1 MVLKHE
7 NMIIKDGYFRLGGDM
22 HAKANPVL
30 DKKVLKEF
38 WNGYTFSCSEIS
50 FEHTEALTFGIGAL
64 KDAELDGYSYY
75 INVEKDGIFI
85 KAKDEKS
92 LINGFVT
99 MLDCISLD
107 DEGNLQIR
115 CCEIYEKPVIE
126 NRMIHFCVFPDTEL
140 WELER
145 FVRLC
150 GALKYSHIV
159 IEFWGMLK
167 YDCLSEL
174 SWSHGFDKK
183 LIKPIIRQAK
193 DLGMEVIPMFNH
205 WGHASQSRVCH
216 GKHVVLNQNPKLGY
230 LFGEDGWC
238 WNIKNKA
245 SRDLLRNIRNELVEL
260 CGSGEYFH
268 IGCDEAY
275 GFKYSEEE
283 INEITEYINE
293 IATELE
299 KCGRKTIMWADMLL
313 YKDESFNK
321 ANNYYA
327 FAPTKEAAAHMTG
340 KLNKSIIAADWQYEC
355 YEFPVETS
363 LSLKNSGFN
372 TLLCPWSV
380 KYYNV
385 EACAKTVREN
395 DLFGIMHTTW
405 HTLKSGT
412 PYIYKVAEE
421 CWGTHENE
429 AWSSYAVKTAEVLRK
444 VYPTGGDY
452 KKSGWS
458 CREIE

>member
-1 MVLKHE
+1 
-7 NMIIKDGYFRLGGDM
+7 
-22 HAKANPVL
+22 
-30 DKKVLKEF
+30 
-38 WNGYTFSCSEIS
+38 
-50 FEHTEALTFGIGAL
+50 
-64 KDAELDGYSYY
+64 
-75 INVEKDGIFI
+75 
-85 KAKDEKS
+85 
-92 LINGFVT
+92 
-99 MLDCISLD
+99 
-107 DEGNLQIR
+107 
-115 CCEIYEKPVIE
+115 
-126 NRMIHFCVFPDTEL
+126 
-140 WELER
+140 
-145 FVRLC
+145 
-150 GALKYSHIV
+150 
-159 IEFWGMLK
+159 
-167 YDCLSEL
+167 
-174 SWSHGFDKK
+174 
-183 LIKPIIRQAK
+183 
-193 DLGMEVIPMFNH
+193 
-205 WGHASQSRVCH
+205 
-216 GKHVVLNQNPKLGY
+216 LNQNPKLGY

-327 FAPTKEAAAHMTG
+327 FAPTKEAAARMTG

-395 DLFGIMHTTW
+395 NLFGIMHTTW

-444 VYPTGGDY
+444 VYPAGGDY